1 MVDLATLAIKIDST
15 QVEAGVSDL
24 NQLTAAG
31 TKAEGSV
38 DRLSATM
45 RQAGA
50 SASVAEAGW
59 VKASSAEGRLRMASD
74 AATMSAS
81 KASAAITSKATGAA
95 AAIMGTGEASKL
107 ASHHMLNLGFQ
118 LNDVAVGFASG
129 QKPMTIFMQQ
139 GAQIAQIMAQAQI
152 GVFGM
157 AAAVGKMAGSFLLA
171 HPLLLASAAA
181 VALVSAG
188 LGLMTDE
195 INKTSKVTVAF
206 GDVMLGTFD
215 VIKEAIST
223 RVTAAFKAMGLDIGD
238 VWESVKGYTKIAMNF
253 VIGASLALPKLI
265 AATYQ
270 AIPAA
275 FGDAFYS
282 AANIAIAAL
291 NKLAQAS
298 AAPLNL
304 IIGGFNS
311 AFGTTIPAIVM
322 GGIDEIANPY
332 KGAMSSL
339 GSAAAKSLV
348 GSFTTDY
355 IGSFASAVSA
365 AAQKRARAA
374 GDELGKA
381 TGAGAGKAGKAA
393 GEKYMEEFLAA
404 IAKVMP
410 ELDAMFIKRGGLDEA
425 LARNGIGTLDD
436 DLDKIGKAAD
446 EAYANA
452 RAGAEAAAEAAQ
464 ALNDA
469 LRDTINLLD
478 GLGGFGQT
486 LGNIGAVILGLQTG
500 DFSGARGPIG
510 SLLGLLNQ
518 TAGGKDLIG
527 SLTKV
532 MDKVFGGDGSFA
544 KTMTSVLQGA
554 GVGMAASQS
563 VLGSRGS
570 NLGAAFGGAAGKAIG
585 TAIAGPV
592 GGAIGSILGGI
603 AGGLL
608 GGLFKKKTS
617 GYAVLSQNGITG
629 GGSSAD
635 LASQTGSLGSNVQG
649 SLGRIADQLGGSIGA
664 YNVAIG
670 ARSSGWI
677 KVSASGNAAATTGKR
692 VTSDI
697 IYNGKDP
704 EEAARVALLNAIQ
717 DGAIVGIRE
726 GAKTLLKAGKDIEA
740 QLAKA
745 LKFQGV
751 FDELKSKVDP
761 VGFALGNI
769 TKEFDKLTAIF
780 KEAGATAAEYADLEK
795 LMGLK
800 REEAMQTARQAVI
813 DNLRDPITL
822 QIRALEL
829 LGQEQDAIAGAR
841 ELELASIKATLR
853 PLQSMIYQ
861 LEDARDI
868 IDRFGPLAEDLRKF
882 RTELVGNG
890 SGTGF
895 AAITAAFRSTAA
907 SAALGDADAL
917 GNLRGTATSFLD
929 AAKENAG
936 TALDYRRAVGEV
948 LASVDKGIFAAD
960 SQVEYAQ
967 MQIDAIKN
975 TNDILAQMR
984 AEFNQLQEQVIVNTS
999 TTARIMERFEGDG
1012 ITILP
1017 SANVA
1022 DFIRVRSV

>member
-1 MVDLATLAIKIDST
+1 MVDLATLAIKIDSSA
-15 QVEAGVSDL
+15 VEAGVSDL
-24 NQLTAAG
+24 DQLTAAG

-38 DRLSATM
+38 DRLSSTM
-45 RQAGA
+45 RRAGA
-50 SASVAEAGW
+50 AAGVAEAGW

-74 AATMSAS
+74 AAAMSAS
-81 KASAAITSKATGAA
+81 KASAALTSKATGAA

-107 ASHHMLNLGFQ
+107 ASHHMMNLGYQ

-139 GAQIAQIMAQAQI
+139 GSQIAQIMAQAQI
-152 GVFGM
+152 GVLGM
-157 AAAVGKMAGSFLLA
+157 TAAVGKMVGGFLLA

-195 INKTSKVTVAF
+195 INKTSKVTVTF

-223 RVTAAFKAMGLDIGD
+223 RVTAAFEAMGIDIGN
-238 VWESVKGYTKIAMNF
+238 VWEDVKGYTKFAMNF
-253 VIGASLALPKLI
+253 VIGAAVALPKLI

-282 AANIAIAAL
+282 AANLAIAAL
-291 NKLAQAS
+291 NKLAQKS
-298 AAPLNL
+298 AEPLNL
-304 IIGGFNS
+304 IIGGFNA
-311 AFGTTIPAIVM
+311 AFGTSIPKIVM

-355 IGSFASAVSA
+355 IGNFANAVSA

-374 GDELGKA
+374 GDEVGKA
-381 TGAGAGKAGKAA
+381 AGAGAGKAGRAAAKA
-393 GEKYMEEFLAA
+393 YVDEFADYL
-404 IAKVMP
+404 AKVMP
-410 ELDAMFIKRGGLDEA
+410 ELNAMFIKRGGLDEA

-436 DLDKIGKAAD
+436 DLAKI
-446 EAYANA
+446 
-452 RAGAEAAAEAAQ
+452 AEAADKAYAATEQ
-464 ALNDA
+464 GLQDARAAADALNDA
-469 LRDTINLLD
+469 LRDTIQFLDQLGGVGKSLADALAVVD
-478 GLGGFGQT
+478 GLQS
-486 LGNIGAVILGLQTG
+486 G
-500 DFSGARGPIG
+500 DFRGVRGPVG

-527 SLTKV
+527 SLTKA

-554 GVGMAASQS
+554 GVGIAAGQA
-563 VLGSRGS
+563 VLGQKSS
-570 NLGAAFGGAAGKAIG
+570 NVGAAIGGAAGKAIG
-585 TAIAGPV
+585 SILGPI

-603 AGGLL
+603 VGGFI
-608 GGLFKKKTS
+608 GGLFKKTKTGSASVTGAGITS
-617 GYAVLSQNGITG
+617 GGNDAKSKASTSGI
-629 GGSSAD
+629 GGSVQSS
-635 LASQTGSLGSNVQG
+635 LANIVE
-649 SLGRIADQLGGSIGA
+649 ALGGTAGDFGFTIGMRKDEYRVSGSA
-664 YNVAIG
+664 GANV
-670 ARSSGWI
+670 
-677 KVSASGNAAATTGKR
+677 TGKNP
-692 VTSDI
+692 SGL
-697 IYNGKDP
+697 IYRGKDA
-704 EEAARVALLNAIQ
+704 EEAARAALLNAIQ
-717 DGAIVGIRE
+717 DGAIQGIRE
-726 GAKTLLKAGKDIEA
+726 GAQQLLKAGGSLEA

-745 LKFQGV
+745 LKFQNV
-751 FDELKSKVDP
+751 FDELKGKIDP
-761 VGFALGNI
+761 VGFAVDNI
-769 TKEFDKLTAIF
+769 AKEFTKLTAIF
-780 KEAGATAAEYADLEK
+780 KEAGASAAEYADLEK

-800 REEAMQTARQAVI
+800 REEALQSARQAVI

-829 LGQEQDAIAGAR
+829 LGQQQEAVAGAR
-841 ELELASIKATLR
+841 ELELLGLKSTLR
-853 PLQSMIYQ
+853 PLQSMVYQ

-868 IDRFGPLAEDLRKF
+868 IERFGPLADDLRKF
-882 RTELVGNG
+882 RTELVGNSA
-890 SGTGF
+890 SGGF
-895 AAITAAFRSTAA
+895 AALTAVFRSTAA

-917 GNLRGTATSFLD
+917 GKLRGTATSFLD

-975 TNDILAQMR
+975 TNNILAQMR
-984 AEFNQLQEQVIVNTS
+984 AEFAQLQEQVIVNTS

-1017 SANVA
+1017 SSNVD
-1022 DFIRVRSV
+1022 DFIRVRTV